1 MNPTGEPLLELVRAV
16 IAGDGALVGHLLAAS
31 PALTT
36 MTYGDGTH
44 RHSAKEYI
52 LEEVGHYVYVG
63 DSALH
68 IAAAAYKCHIALAL
82 IAAGANVRARNRR
95 GAEPLHYAAD
105 GVPGSRAWN
114 PDAQAATIRPWTIAP
129 ERSQFAQLAK
139 PDGGLS
145 TRCVMRRHRR
155 ERRRQEHA
163 GGGYPLSSA
172 LPVQK

>member
-105 GVPGSRAWN
+105 GVPASRAWN
-114 PDAQAATIRPWTIAP
+114 PDAQTETITGLIREGADPNAVDNSAVWRRCTVQYARVAP
-129 ERSQFAQLAK
+129 
-139 PDGGLS
+139 
-145 TRCVMRRHRR
+145 RR
-155 ERRRQEHA
+155 
-163 GGGYPLSSA
+163 
-172 LPVQK
+172 

>member
-1 MNPTGEPLLELVRAV
+1 MRSETVRPGCCRRGESLVMNPTGEPLLELVRAV

-82 IAAGANVRARNRR
+82 IAAGGKGFAPTHRGTTWPAHPPATPAR
-95 GAEPLHYAAD
+95 
-105 GVPGSRAWN
+105 S
-114 PDAQAATIRPWTIAP
+114 
-129 ERSQFAQLAK
+129 AQLR
-139 PDGGLS
+139 PSPPSL
-145 TRCVMRRHRR
+145 
-155 ERRRQEHA
+155 
-163 GGGYPLSSA
+163 
-172 LPVQK
+172 

>member
-1 MNPTGEPLLELVRAV
+1 MRSETVRPGCCRRGESLLMNPTGEPLLELVRAV

-82 IAAGANVRARNRR
+82 IAAGAKCTPSNPHRAD
-95 GAEPLHYAAD
+95 PH
-105 GVPGSRAWN
+105 
-114 PDAQAATIRPWTIAP
+114 
-129 ERSQFAQLAK
+129 
-139 PDGGLS
+139 
-145 TRCVMRRHRR
+145 
-155 ERRRQEHA
+155 
-163 GGGYPLSSA
+163 PLSSA
-172 LPVQK
+172 RVPPPAPIDPHR